1 MPLLENKSILVVGTV
16 RNVEKSIIKEIDKC
30 IKSLVK
36 FEDLKFYLVESD
48 STDNTLINLE
58 LLKKKLPNF
67 AFSSLGILENQIPDR
82 LERIRYCRNFYIQY
96 IRTLSE
102 VNMPTYIFVV
112 DLDGIN
118 SALNSKS
125 LLSCF
130 VRDDWDVVVAN
141 QTFGYYDILA
151 LRHPIWQKND
161 WTEEYAKEKIKVKP
175 PKSKFWFYK
184 IQFYLALEKIKNR
197 ALYSKMI
204 RINKDNLWIEIES
217 GFGGAAIYKTE
228 VLLKHDYSKEFETM
242 ESEHVSLHRKLL
254 RNNGKIFINPKFI
267 NSHLNTYNLNRYFII
282 RLVRNF
288 IWSNKCIYQSKSY
301 ELLRSLLKKL
311 HL

>member
-1 MPLLENKSILVVGTV
+1 MPLLGNKSILVVGTV

-36 FEDLKFYLVESD
+36 FEDPKFYLVESD

-151 LRHPIWQKND
+151 LRHPLWQKND
-161 WTEEYAKEKIKVKP
+161 WTKEYAKEKIKVKT

-184 IQFYLALEKIKNR
+184 IKYYLALDKIKNQV
-197 ALYSKMI
+197 LYSKMI

-217 GFGGAAIYKTE
+217 GFGGAALYKTE

-242 ESEHVSLHRKLL
+242 ESEHVSLHRKLI

-282 RLVRNF
+282 RLFRNF
-288 IWSNKCIYQSKSY
+288 IWSNKCIYQSKPY
-301 ELLRSLLKKL
+301 ELLRNLLKKL